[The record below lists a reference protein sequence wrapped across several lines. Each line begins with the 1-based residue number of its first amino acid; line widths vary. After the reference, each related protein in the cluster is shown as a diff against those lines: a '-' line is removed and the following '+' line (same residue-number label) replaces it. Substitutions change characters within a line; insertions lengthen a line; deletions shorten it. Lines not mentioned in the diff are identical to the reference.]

1 MKIDFI
7 FSTGTHYFYYDR
19 VVRLLHAG
27 GHEVRIVCPA
37 DLSTDGNKS
46 GRALI
51 KLLEDQPK
59 VRLEPA
65 LLRRKHRNAA
75 ETIRGLMNY
84 AAYVRSE
91 HPTPHLALK
100 WARKGLSPRKVRLI
114 QNPFVKA
121 ALSTRAARWVLAF
134 LERLISPDEKIVNR
148 LEENQPD
155 AIFLTPYIFS
165 NDLEVEY
172 AKAARKLNIPSIASV
187 LSWDNLTSK
196 GTYHVK
202 PDWLFVWN
210 RNLTDEAVQ
219 IHDFDRQRVFA
230 AGAPVYD
237 PWFEL
242 TPSVDRKILC
252 LQAGINPEKPY
263 ILYLCSSRGI
273 SDNEVELIRE
283 LTANLGSIRPEDRPS
298 VMIRPHP
305 FNPVEPGE
313 VENDWVRVFPKGGQ
327 RPDSDEARQLYY
339 DSLYHSA
346 LVFGIN
352 TTGFLEAA
360 LADKPCVTLV
370 NPLTSYGQEKRA
382 HFKHLMDA
390 DFIEVAKDYAGLVE
404 CIGEIVKGADANKAN
419 RKNFVNHFLR
429 PQGVNIPASEVVAGA
444 ILAVGR
450 GARPED
456 WNVRYSTGA
465 VMTPSPSQ

>member
-1 MKIDFI
+1 MRIDFI

-19 VVRLLHAG
+19 VVRRLHAS
-27 GHEVRIVCPA
+27 GHEVRIVCPTDFLA
-37 DLSTDGNKS
+37 DGNKS

-51 KLLEDQPK
+51 KLLEDQPEVK
-59 VRLEPA
+59 LEPA
-65 LLRRKHRNAA
+65 LFRRKYRNAV

-84 AAYVRSE
+84 AVYVRSE
-91 HPTPHLALK
+91 HPTPHLAVK
-100 WARKGLSPRKVRLI
+100 WARKGLSPRKVKLI
-114 QNPFVKA
+114 QIPLVKA
-121 ALSTRAARWVLAF
+121 ALSTRVARWILVF
-134 LERLISPDEKIVNR
+134 LESLIPPDEEIVKW
-148 LEENQPD
+148 LEKSQPHTV
-155 AIFLTPYIFS
+155 FLAPYIFS

-210 RNLTDEAVQ
+210 QNLVNEAVQ
-219 IHDFDRQRVFA
+219 IHDFEKERVFT

-242 TPSVDRKILC
+242 APSLDRKSLC
-252 LQAGINPEKPY
+252 LQAGIDPQKPY

-283 LTANLGSIRPEDRPS
+283 LISNLETLRPEDRPS

-305 FNPVEPGE
+305 FNPVEPSE
-313 VENDWVRVFPKGGQ
+313 IENDWVKVFPKGGQ
-327 RPDSDEARQLYY
+327 RPDTDEARLLYY

-352 TTGFLEAA
+352 TTGFLESA

-390 DFIEVAKDYAGLVE
+390 DFIEVAKDYAELVDCTE
-404 CIGEIVKGADANKAN
+404 RIIKGADVKKAN
-419 RKNFVNHFLR
+419 RRDFVHRFLR
-429 PQGVNIPASEVVAGA
+429 PQGVYIPASEVMAEA
-444 ILAVGR
+444 ILATAR
-450 GARPED
+450 GNEPDTWAR
-456 WNVRYSTGA
+456 
-465 VMTPSPSQ
+465 QQ